1 MYLSCCGCISGRFP
15 FRQIYIFRLKHCCR
29 NNREI
34 VKLFSNFYFRSLY
47 VLFLVVRFCFVLYV
61 VLCFFLVL
69 LSWLLVFLS
78 CSSVCFFFLILL
90 SSSSFLFFYLLLLSC
105 SARGCFFFLGFCLG
119 GDLLFNKRAS
129 VTSFCKVL
137 LQNIFQTHKY

>member
-90 SSSSFLFFYLLLLSC
+90 SSSSFLFFCLLLLSYC
-105 SARGCFFFLGFCLG
+105 VRAWFFRWWDGLA
-119 GDLLFNKRAS
+119 DLLQSGLLLRTAGS
-129 VTSFCKVL
+129 VSLPECRHVGAQGL
-137 LQNIFQTHKY
+137 